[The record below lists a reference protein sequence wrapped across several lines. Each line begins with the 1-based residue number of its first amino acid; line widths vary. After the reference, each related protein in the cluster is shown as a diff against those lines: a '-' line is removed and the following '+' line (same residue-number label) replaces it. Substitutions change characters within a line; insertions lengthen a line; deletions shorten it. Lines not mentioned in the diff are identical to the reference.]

1 MHSDPIAI
9 IGMGCRLPGG
19 ASNPVS
25 LWQLLY
31 QGVDA
36 IRPVPEDRWD
46 ADRFYSPKAQ
56 QPGRRS
62 AREAGFLDSIDGFD
76 AAFFG
81 ISGRVAEQM
90 DPQQPLLLEVS
101 LEALEDAEVV
111 PERLAGGDTGVFVG
125 ACSISGGR
133 GARLS
138 TVTSPTGRF
147 RGTAP
152 MGQPTGKRTRR
163 IRRLHA
169 TVSHEPTNR
178 EVNRALCRWSSSRPV
193 VVLQPADRLIRVKC
207 RPQRCGRRSRT
218 PGVRCP
224 G

>member
-1 MHSDPIAI
+1 MSQHSDPIAI

-101 LEALEDAEVV
+101 WEALEDAGVV

-138 TVTSPTGRF
+138 TVTSPTGRL
-147 RGTAP
+147 RNRPAGSADRQANPPDQTAP
-152 MGQPTGKRTRR
+152 RN
-163 IRRLHA
+163 RLAQAHR
-169 TVSHEPTNR
+169 SGSE
-178 EVNRALCRWSSSRPV
+178 SSS
-193 VVLQPADRLIRVKC
+193 LSAELIET
-207 RPQRCGRRSRT
+207 RCGPAAS
-218 PGVRCP
+218 
-224 G
+224 